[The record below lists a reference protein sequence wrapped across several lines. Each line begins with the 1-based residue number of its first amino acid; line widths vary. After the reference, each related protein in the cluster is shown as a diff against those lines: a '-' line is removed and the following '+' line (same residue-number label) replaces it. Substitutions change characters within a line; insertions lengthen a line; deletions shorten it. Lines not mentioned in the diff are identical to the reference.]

1 MPSVDTPP
9 FQITPDS
16 EDPYIILQDFNAS
29 DPDITESV
37 PAPSFPTQPTSTT
50 ITDHAS
56 TQPTLTPTTD
66 ITTTQSIHVSS
77 HTQNP
82 TIRRRASYRR
92 VRGRNIHLTSALSS
106 VPRRRTRSSY
116 EHTPTSPLPHSPPH
130 QRLRRAIETDS
141 EEDPE
146 EEPLPAEVTPDETAP
161 VEHITEHTGTD
172 GSMRPLEIILEDV
185 PITCETGQSSRDAQ
199 IQGGAI
205 DDDIPSGLGQGAV
218 TLHTLE
224 KGLGVDPSTFE
235 IEQGSRRVYEEE
247 INGEIWRDVE
257 CVFSAAPRA
266 VSPDYTP
273 SSPSFVPP
281 SPSVPVST
289 PPVASPVEDGEVTG
303 LEQIFVLLGSHE
315 SLLEEHTEQLD
326 RFGRLDDSTGML
338 GGELEG
344 MRHCVGMMRSE
355 LTSVWDIA
363 WRQWHQMHDMESQIA
378 RLTRAGQEDRYEIL
392 AARRRISDLE
402 FTKDLVHAQEQR
414 ITSLETR
421 LGAHLTI
428 IQDSSRRLEQLENTQ
443 AELVLGME
451 LLRVE

>member
-16 EDPYIILQDFNAS
+16 EHPYIILQDFHAS

-37 PAPSFPTQPTSTT
+37 PAPSFPTQPASTT
-50 ITDHAS
+50 ITDHAP
-56 TQPTLTPTTD
+56 TQPTTD
-66 ITTTQSIHVSS
+66 ITTTQSI

-146 EEPLPAEVTPDETAP
+146 EEPLPAEVTPDETTP

-185 PITCETGQSSRDAQ
+185 PITCEMGQSSRDAQ
-199 IQGGAI
+199 IQGGDT

-224 KGLGVDPSTFE
+224 KGLGVVPSTFE
-235 IEQGSRRVYEEE
+235 IGQGSRRVHEEE

-281 SPSVPVST
+281 SPSVQVST

-326 RFGRLDDSTGML
+326 RLGRLDDSTGML

-355 LTSVWDIA
+355 LTSVWDTA

-414 ITSLETR
+414 IASLENR

-451 LLRVE
+451 RLRVE